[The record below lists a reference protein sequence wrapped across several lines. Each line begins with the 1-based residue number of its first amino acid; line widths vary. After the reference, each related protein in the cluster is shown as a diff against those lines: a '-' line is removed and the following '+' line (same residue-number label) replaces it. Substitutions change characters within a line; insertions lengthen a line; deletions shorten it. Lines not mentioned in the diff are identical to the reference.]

1 MKMDGT
7 VACWGS
13 NDLVGQAEPPGG
25 EFASGGAGSLHT
37 CGAKTDRTVAGWG
50 SDVSGESSPPDGEF
64 ASVSA
69 GS

>member
-25 EFASGGAGSLHT
+25 EFA
-37 CGAKTDRTVAGWG
+37 TVRI
-50 SDVSGESSPPDGEF
+50 DVFQQLLEEVDEAREQEGMHDGEYDR
-64 ASVSA
+64 A
-69 GS
+69 